1 MYRVMLKRK
10 HLKTKRLWEFIKSLK
25 LTLMTSQ
32 KKDLKQVVQNEIT
45 SNDDFDLIISL
56 QWRVD

>member
-1 MYRVMLKRK
+1 
-10 HLKTKRLWEFIKSLK
+10 
-25 LTLMTSQ
+25 MTEQ
-32 KKDLKQVVQNEIT
+32 KKDLKEVVQNEIT

>member
-1 MYRVMLKRK
+1 MLKRK